1 MNREFQ
7 DQGCDENISKLI
19 RTFLH
24 ELHIIHQVNRDYC
37 LVPSAIDPDPALS
50 RRAEW
55 GSFPRAQQY
64 QCQRRDLSNEAVPS
78 ISALVINETDDTQL
92 YVKTTGLIYRR
103 MLLMP
108 PIASGFWSKLIALF
122 LQKSDFQQIIRNAV
136 PEESASK
143 FVVPTHRLRTMIGSI
158 EVSWVYWKTGIIL
171 YANDTLILRVNSLHR
186 HEFEDPQLAKEET
199 KSVFSARQEQVK
211 EFLFQGDQGWQ
222 PIPKHFKE
230 VIEVIVPE
238 IYIGKNQRGPQVL
251 SPAMSAKILA
261 KALEIVDEVLK
272 NHCEHLVTTG
282 IYSINDLLHI
292 VPCPLCYGDKDER
305 PQMYETQR
313 PFWGSVSIDPS
324 VALQPHLLPLS
335 NGALPTN
342 HPQQRRRTSQL
353 LATTDSFN
361 VAEDTLPEEAIV
373 VFTVDACIKQTFT
386 SDDVICPK
394 HGPIEI
400 EFLTPDLVRQS

>member
-1 MNREFQ
+1 MQLVSILYLCTQTHTCTCTCTHTHTHTHTHTAGVILHFKIPVIDNYYIIDPQRWFDLCALVISPDNVSSLVRNTGRPGGTCNMFSMYCTIVIALLCLTVSTSDDRFGLLSSVAMNREFQ

-143 FVVPTHRLRTMIGSI
+143 FVVPTIA
-158 EVSWVYWKTGIIL
+158 Y
-171 YANDTLILRVNSLHR
+171 
-186 HEFEDPQLAKEET
+186 
-199 KSVFSARQEQVK
+199 
-211 EFLFQGDQGWQ
+211 
-222 PIPKHFKE
+222 
-230 VIEVIVPE
+230 
-238 IYIGKNQRGPQVL
+238 GP
-251 SPAMSAKILA
+251 
-261 KALEIVDEVLK
+261 
-272 NHCEHLVTTG
+272 
-282 IYSINDLLHI
+282 
-292 VPCPLCYGDKDER
+292 
-305 PQMYETQR
+305 
-313 PFWGSVSIDPS
+313 
-324 VALQPHLLPLS
+324 
-335 NGALPTN
+335 
-342 HPQQRRRTSQL
+342 
-353 LATTDSFN
+353 
-361 VAEDTLPEEAIV
+361 
-373 VFTVDACIKQTFT
+373 
-386 SDDVICPK
+386 
-394 HGPIEI
+394 
-400 EFLTPDLVRQS
+400 